1 MVLLGSLESIKSAV
15 ELMPSKPT
23 GGLTKWFREDWRDVK
38 TGKKCGRSGKDDKGR
53 PYPACRPASQSKS
66 ASAKKAAKRKTS
78 KKRISW
84 KT

>member
-1 MVLLGSLESIKSAV
+1 MAN
-15 ELMPSKPT
+15 KPT
-23 GGLTKWFREDWRDVK
+23 GGLTKWFKEDWRDVK
-38 TGKKCGRSGKDDKGR
+38 TGKKCGRSGKDDEGR
-53 PYPACRPASQSKS
+53 PYPACRPASKAKS